1 MLCPGVSRGAWWGWM
16 PRSAVSSPRKVEI
29 PIVLGLRVEDGEG
42 LRRARPAARPVT
54 GLGRARHEAHQVVE
68 ERELLADQHA
78 VLVVHTA
85 DLEQQAA
92 QLEAGGADRLDLGLR
107 AEGEEVVELE
117 LVDVAAERGRDL
129 GEQRVPL
136 GLEGLARAELAL
148 EVGQPGEHRLD
159 VLPPDRL
166 ALGEHDPE
174 QAPGRR
180 ELHAQ
185 VVENAHY
192 AFTS

>member
-1 MLCPGVSRGAWWGWM
+1 MLWARYWTSRKSSRTRWYWLISTPVPIWPFGGYVKPGVAAIGAFWRVCPTVLAFVMLCPVVSRAAWWAWM

-78 VLVVHTA
+78 VLVMHTA

-92 QLEAGGADRLDLGLR
+92 QLEAGGADRLDLG
-107 AEGEEVVELE
+107 
-117 LVDVAAERGRDL
+117 
-129 GEQRVPL
+129 
-136 GLEGLARAELAL
+136 
-148 EVGQPGEHRLD
+148 
-159 VLPPDRL
+159 
-166 ALGEHDPE
+166 
-174 QAPGRR
+174 
-180 ELHAQ
+180 
-185 VVENAHY
+185 
-192 AFTS
+192 